1 MNVQRLSTWAALRCR
16 EPAFQAFL
24 GVDDEAE
31 AAEKVRQLC
40 GVQSRS
46 EFDRD
51 PEAAARLH
59 ELVRKPFIDFSH
71 HQEQACS
78 K

>member
-46 EFDRD
+46 ELDRD
-51 PEAAARLH
+51 PEAAQRLH
-59 ELVRKPFIDFSH
+59 EIIRHPYIQFC
-71 HQEQACS
+71 EENT
-78 K
+78 